1 MTFGLYITHPQVRI
15 DPDIPVPRW
24 GLSDL
29 GAARAREAAKS
40 DWARTLGRI
49 VSSDEVKAIETA
61 EILSLA
67 SGISIEIAEDTHEN
81 DRSATGFLPP
91 PQFEDAANWFFAH
104 PEESFKGWERAVDAQ
119 RRIVSA
125 VARILADHDPQRAD
139 RLRRPWRCWNAV
151 EMPPRR
157 LADRPR
163 PGPAGGRRK
172 SLLLHPCGS
181 DCLMRLDAHRKMGRV
196 SGMNAR
202 DRLIVGL
209 DIPTIGDAEKMVATL
224 GDTVSF
230 YKIGYQLVF
239 AGGLEL
245 ARDLAKDGKKVFL
258 DMKLLD
264 IDNTV
269 AKGVEN
275 IVKMGMTML
284 TLHAYPKAMRA
295 AVEAARGSDLCLL
308 AVTVLTSMDET
319 DLVDAGYEYDPHTLV
334 LRRSEQALAAGM
346 GGIVCSAEESAAVR
360 KIVGPDMA
368 IVTPGIRPAG
378 SEAGDQKRVMTPSD
392 ALRAG
397 SSHLVVARPIV
408 KAADPK
414 AAAQA
419 ILAEMQG
426 AL

>member
-1 MTFGLYITHPQVRI
+1 
-15 DPDIPVPRW
+15 
-24 GLSDL
+24 
-29 GAARAREAAKS
+29 
-40 DWARTLGRI
+40 
-49 VSSDEVKAIETA
+49 
-61 EILSLA
+61 
-67 SGISIEIAEDTHEN
+67 
-81 DRSATGFLPP
+81 
-91 PQFEDAANWFFAH
+91 
-104 PEESFKGWERAVDAQ
+104 
-119 RRIVSA
+119 
-125 VARILADHDPQRAD
+125 
-139 RLRRPWRCWNAV
+139 
-151 EMPPRR
+151 
-157 LADRPR
+157 
-163 PGPAGGRRK
+163 
-172 SLLLHPCGS
+172 
-181 DCLMRLDAHRKMGRV
+181 
-196 SGMNAR
+196 MNAR

-209 DIPTIGDAEKMVATL
+209 DIPTIGEAEKMVSTL

-275 IVKMGMTML
+275 IVKMGVTML

-295 AVEAARGSDLCLL
+295 AVEAAKGSELCLL

-408 KAADPK
+408 KSPDPK
-414 AAAQA
+414 ASAQA

-426 AL
+426 VL

>member
-1 MTFGLYITHPQVRI
+1 MT
-15 DPDIPVPRW
+15 
-24 GLSDL
+24 
-29 GAARAREAAKS
+29 
-40 DWARTLGRI
+40 
-49 VSSDEVKAIETA
+49 
-61 EILSLA
+61 
-67 SGISIEIAEDTHEN
+67 
-81 DRSATGFLPP
+81 
-91 PQFEDAANWFFAH
+91 
-104 PEESFKGWERAVDAQ
+104 
-119 RRIVSA
+119 
-125 VARILADHDPQRAD
+125 
-139 RLRRPWRCWNAV
+139 
-151 EMPPRR
+151 
-157 LADRPR
+157 
-163 PGPAGGRRK
+163 
-172 SLLLHPCGS
+172 
-181 DCLMRLDAHRKMGRV
+181 
-196 SGMNAR
+196 AR

-209 DIPTIGDAEKMVATL
+209 DIPTIGEAEKMVSAL

-360 KIVGPDMA
+360 KIVGPDLA

-378 SEAGDQKRVMTPSD
+378 SEAGDQKRVMTPAD

-408 KAADPK
+408 KASDPK

-426 AL
+426 VL